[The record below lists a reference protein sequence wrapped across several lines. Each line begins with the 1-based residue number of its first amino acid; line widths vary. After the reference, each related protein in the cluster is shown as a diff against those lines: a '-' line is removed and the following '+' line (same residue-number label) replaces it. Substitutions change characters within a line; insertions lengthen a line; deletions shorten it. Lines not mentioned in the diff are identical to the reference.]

1 MVEVG
6 DPGVSPKAHPD
17 AAQAAFGA
25 NQWLVDELYE
35 QYLTD
40 KDAVD
45 PAWWDFFEDYRPRGD
60 QGGRPQ
66 GVSPTA
72 APRPRTDGAPGDG
85 SPATAPAPTS
95 PAPAGTASTDAAS
108 TDGAA
113 PAKASTAATS
123 TATTDGPA
131 ASAPAP
137 SAPAAGAQATPT
149 RTPGGPAD
157 DSVEVERAAIPSPAP
172 SSPGERPA
180 PSARAERSPAQATP
194 RTPREPEADATL
206 TAPVAAAQP
215 ATAPYA
221 EVAASRP
228 RRADAPPE
236 ATIERL
242 RGPAA
247 RVVANMESSLE
258 VPTATSVRAVP
269 AKLMVDNRIV
279 INNHLSR
286 SRGGKVSFTHLI
298 GFAVVEALAEMPAM
312 NASYTLVDGK
322 PGIVQPGAV
331 NFGLAIDLAKPDG
344 TRQLLV
350 PSIKSAD
357 RMDFGQFVAAYED
370 VVRRA
375 RNGKLTV
382 EDFAGTT
389 ISLTN
394 PGTIGTVHSVPR
406 LMSGQGTIVG
416 VGAMD
421 YPAEFMGASDEQLAR
436 LGVSKVL
443 TLTSTY
449 DHRIIQ
455 GAQSG
460 DFLRIVGAKL
470 LGEGGFY
477 DRVFTAMRVPYEPV
491 RWVRDNTVDQDTEL
505 AKPARIAELIH
516 SYRSRGHLMAET
528 DPLAYR
534 QRKHPDL
541 DIQNHGLTLWD
552 LDRVFPTAGFTGK
565 PKATL
570 REILGLLRDS
580 YCRTIGVEYMHLQ
593 DPRHRRWLQER
604 LESGYARTPREDQLR
619 ILRRLNSAEA
629 FETFLQTKFVGQ
641 KRFSLE
647 GGESLIPLLDAVL
660 SKAAEGGLDEV
671 CIGMSHRGRLNVL
684 ANLAGK
690 SYGQI
695 FQEFEGNQDPR
706 SVQGSGDVKYHLGT
720 EGVFTAESGA
730 TTQVYLAA
738 NPSHLEAVDPVLE
751 GIVRAK
757 QDRIDLGGDGF
768 SVLPILIHGD
778 AAFAGQGVVVETL
791 NLAQLRGY
799 RTGGTVHVIVNN
811 QVGFT
816 TGPSSSRST
825 HYCTD
830 VAKGLQVPI
839 FHVNGDD
846 PEACVRVA
854 ELAFEFREQFD
865 RDVIIDMICY
875 RRRGHNEGDDPSMT
889 QPLMTNL
896 IEAKRSARKLYT
908 ESLVSRGDITVDEAA
923 QVLQDYQN
931 QLERVFTETR
941 EGAWTPPATS
951 EPVAGLEKP
960 ESQLEDAGTMVG
972 WRTAVDAEVLHRIG
986 RAHVRP
992 PAGFTVH
999 PKLEQLLAKREL
1011 MSREGGIDWG
1021 YGELLAFGS
1030 LLVEGTPVRLAGQDS
1045 RRGTF
1050 VQRHAV
1056 LHDRN
1061 TGAEW
1066 TPLVYLS
1073 SDQAKFWVYDS
1084 SLSEFAAMGF
1094 EYGYSVERPDALV
1107 LWEAQFGDFV
1117 NGAQTIIDEFVS
1129 SAEQKWGQRSSVC
1142 LLLPHG
1148 FEGQGP
1154 DHSSARI
1161 ERFLQL
1167 CAEDNMTVAAPSTP
1181 ASYFH
1186 LLRRQAYDRPR
1197 RPLVVATPKSMLR
1210 LKAAS
1215 SAVEDFT
1222 SGTFR
1227 PVIGEEHLPDAAAVD
1242 RVLLC
1247 SGKVYYDLLA
1257 HRAKTG
1263 DARTAIVRLEQLYP
1277 IDVDGLAEA
1286 VAPYGDAE
1294 LVWVQEEPANQG
1306 GWSFIR
1312 LGLGDRLGRELRGV
1326 SRPASASPAAGSS
1339 KKHASEQAA
1348 LVEEAFAR

>member
-1 MVEVG
+1 M
-6 DPGVSPKAHPD
+6 
-17 AAQAAFGA
+17 
-25 NQWLVDELYE
+25 YE
-35 QYLTD
+35 QYLED

-45 PAWWDFFEDYRPRGD
+45 PAWWEFFEDYRPASEVNGSGD
-60 QGGRPQ
+60 GR
-66 GVSPTA
+66 TA
-72 APRPRTDGAPGDG
+72 RPSATPAPRPSATSAPRR
-85 SPATAPAPTS
+85 PTPAPTAPRPDAPPTS
-95 PAPAGTASTDAAS
+95 PGTPSGSDARS
-108 TDGAA
+108 DSNTRET
-113 PAKASTAATS
+113 PHEAATS
-123 TATTDGPA
+123 DTPDAPR
-131 ASAPAP
+131 PAP
-137 SAPAAGAQATPT
+137 TTP
-149 RTPGGPAD
+149 D
-157 DSVEVERAAIPSPAP
+157 
-172 SSPGERPA
+172 ERPA
-180 PSARAERSPAQATP
+180 PAAQARRSPAQATP
-194 RTPREPEADATL
+194 TTPREPVHDAAA
-206 TAPVAAAQP
+206 APVAAAQP

-221 EVAASRP
+221 EQPASRLEQRDVP
-228 RRADAPPE
+228 VPAV
-236 ATIERL
+236 ERL

-247 RVVANMESSLE
+247 RVVQNMEASLQ

-279 INNHLSR
+279 INNHLAR
-286 SRGGKVSFTHLI
+286 TRGGKVSFTHLI
-298 GFAVVEALAEMPAM
+298 GYAVVEALAEMPEM
-312 NASYTLVDGK
+312 NAGYTLQDGK
-322 PGIVQPGAV
+322 PAVVQPGAV

-344 TRQLLV
+344 SRQLLV
-350 PSIKSAD
+350 PSIKGAD
-357 RMDFGQFVAAYED
+357 RMDFGQFVGAYED

-375 RNGKLTV
+375 RGGKLTT

-389 ISLTN
+389 ITLTN

-406 LMSGQGTIVG
+406 LMAGQGAIVG

-421 YPAEFMGASDEQLAR
+421 YPAEFQGASDEQLAR

-460 DFLRIVGAKL
+460 DFLRVVAAKL

-477 DRVFTAMRVPYEPV
+477 DRVFAAVRVPYEPV
-491 RWVRDNTVDQDTEL
+491 RWVRDNTVDADTEA

-516 SYRSRGHLMAET
+516 AYRSRGHLMAET

-534 QRKHPDL
+534 QRRHPDL

-565 PKATL
+565 PKARL

-580 YCRTIGVEYMHLQ
+580 YCRTIGTEYMHLQ
-593 DPRHRRWLQER
+593 DPRQRRWLQER
-604 LESGYARTPREDQLR
+604 LEAGYARTPREDQLR
-619 ILRRLNSAEA
+619 ILRRLNAAEA

-647 GGESLIPLLDAVL
+647 GGESLIPLLDGVL
-660 SKAAEGGLDEV
+660 SRAAESGLDEV

-684 ANLAGK
+684 ANIAGK

-695 FQEFEGNQDPR
+695 FAEFEGNQDPK

-720 EGVFTAESGA
+720 EGTFTAESGA
-730 TTQVYLAA
+730 TTGVYLAA

-751 GIVRAK
+751 GVVRAK

-768 SVLPILIHGD
+768 SVLPVLIHGD

-791 NLAQLRGY
+791 NLALLRGY

-825 HYCTD
+825 YYTTD

-854 ELAFEFREQFD
+854 ELAFEFREEFA
-865 RDVIIDMICY
+865 RDVIIDMVCY

-889 QPLMTNL
+889 QPLMYNL
-896 IEAKRSARKLYT
+896 IEAKRSVRKLYT

-923 QVLQDYQN
+923 QALQDYQA

-941 EGAWTPPATS
+941 EGFTPPAS
-951 EPVAGLEKP
+951 AEPVAGLERP

-972 WRTAVDAEVLHRIG
+972 WRTAVAPEVLHRIG

-992 PAGFTVH
+992 PQGFTVH
-999 PKLEQLLAKREL
+999 PKIEQLLSKREQ

-1030 LLVEGTPVRLAGQDS
+1030 LLLEGTPVRLAGQDS

-1056 LHDRN
+1056 LHDRR

-1066 TPLVYLS
+1066 TPLLYLA

-1084 SLSEFAAMGF
+1084 SLSEFAALGF

-1117 NGAQTIIDEFVS
+1117 NGAQTIIDEFIS
-1129 SAEQKWGQRSSVC
+1129 SSEQKWGQRSSVV

-1154 DHSSARI
+1154 DHSSARV

-1167 CAEDNMTVAAPSTP
+1167 CAEENMTVAMPSTP

-1210 LKAAS
+1210 LKAAAS
-1215 SAVEDFT
+1215 SVDEFT
-1222 SGTFR
+1222 TGTFR
-1227 PVIGEEHLPDAAAVD
+1227 TVIPDAHLGADRPVD
-1242 RVLLC
+1242 RVVL
-1247 SGKVYYDLLA
+1247 SAGKVYYDLLA
-1257 HRAKTG
+1257 ERVKRG
-1263 DARTAIVRLEQLYP
+1263 DDRTALVRLEQVYP
-1277 IDVDGLAEA
+1277 LDVDALREA
-1286 VAPYGDAE
+1286 LSGFGDAHV
-1294 LVWVQEEPANQG
+1294 VWAQEEPANQG
-1306 GWSFIR
+1306 AWSHLAPR
-1312 LGLGDRLGRELRGV
+1312 LREVLGRDVALV
-1326 SRPASASPAAGSS
+1326 SRPASASPAAGSA
-1339 KKHASEQAA
+1339 KTHGREQTA
-1348 LVEEAFAR
+1348 LVEAAFTR